1 MKSFQIMAIVLSIM
15 FSDGSKEYN
24 NIEAML
30 FTSNLRFFG
39 YLKVQVVRVFL
50 ISMQGTRKC

>member
-24 NIEAML
+24 SMKAML

-39 YLKVQVVRVFL
+39 Y
-50 ISMQGTRKC
+50 

>member
-1 MKSFQIMAIVLSIM
+1 MKSFQIMAIVLEFLRYTYNARCIVSIM

-24 NIEAML
+24 NIETML

-39 YLKVQVVRVFL
+39 Y
-50 ISMQGTRKC
+50 

>member
-1 MKSFQIMAIVLSIM
+1 MKSFQIMAIAL
-15 FSDGSKEYN
+15 FSDGTKEYN
-24 NIEAML
+24 NIEEML

>member
-1 MKSFQIMAIVLSIM
+1 MKSFQIMAIVLSII

>member
-30 FTSNLRFFG
+30 VTSNLRFFG